1 MSVSTKKIAALIS
14 QVDIS
19 LKSLSN
25 IKDQL
30 MSLAG
35 ENSISMDDIAAA
47 ATTSRRP
54 INNEEFGALE
64 VVEGYFNGESMTG
77 DNGQTYTV
85 PPNYAS
91 KTQLIIG
98 DRLKRILTSDRESYK
113 LTKPAERDRVVGTF
127 QAEGE
132 NYWVFV
138 KGITSPVQI
147 LKASATFA
155 MKNLGLRL
163 GDSVAIIVPKDT
175 TPVWG
180 ALSSVVTGGGMEK
193 PAATSQYMAGNVEHD
208 PTPTVIPPS
217 TPATNYFSSEN
228 EYL

>member
-25 IKDQL
+25 IKEQL

-35 ENSISMDDIAAA
+35 ENSISMEDIAAA
-47 ATTSRRP
+47 STSNRRP
-54 INNEEFGALE
+54 VNNEEFGALE

-113 LTKPAERDRVVGTF
+113 LIKPADRDRVVGTF
-127 QAEGE
+127 QAEGD
-132 NYWVFV
+132 NYLVFV
-138 KGITSPVQI
+138 KGITAPVQI

-155 MKNLGLRL
+155 MKNLGLKL

-180 ALSSVVTGGGMEK
+180 ALSSVVSGSGIEK
-193 PAATSQYMAGNVEHD
+193 PAATSAYNAGNVEYD
-208 PTPTVIPPS
+208 PTPTVIPPA
-217 TPATNYFSSEN
+217 PTNYFSSEN